1 MLSVS
6 EAEARCAQLIEAAQK
21 AGADA
26 ADAIY
31 IGDGST
37 SVQVRLGALE
47 DVERSEGEEIGLRLF
62 VGRRS
67 ASVSSSDLSRSALLA
82 LVERAVAMAREAP
95 EDPYAGLAPE
105 ERLIQGSGPDV
116 EGDDGA
122 DPSPVALKA
131 RAIEMEEI
139 ARGHAGIT
147 NSEGA
152 GLSAGRSVTALATSH
167 GFCRGYTTSGY
178 SASVSV
184 IAGTGSGMQRDY
196 ATHSARWYGDLDDPE
211 ALGRLAAERALAR
224 VGPGKLPSGTMPVVF
239 DPRVGTSLL
248 GHLIGAINGGAIAR
262 KTSFLLGR
270 ESEPIFPETITILD
284 DPHRRRGLRSKP
296 FDGEGLPTAPR
307 NLVEAGRLTGWL
319 MDSASA
325 RQLGREPT
333 GHATRGVGGS
343 PGSSA
348 TNVDLLPGA
357 LSREALIGDI
367 GRGLYVT
374 ELIGQGVNPV
384 TGDYSR
390 GASGFLIDQG
400 EIAGPV
406 AEITI
411 AGNLLD
417 MFRTLSAASDLEHR
431 RAMNVPTLRIEG
443 MTIAGA

>member
-6 EAEARCAQLIEAAQK
+6 QAEARCAQLIEAARK

-26 ADAIY
+26 ADALY
-31 IGDGST
+31 VGDGST

-62 VGRRS
+62 VGQRS
-67 ASVSSSDLSRSALLA
+67 ASVSSSDLSREALLA

-95 EDPYAGLAPE
+95 EDPYAGLAPQE
-105 ERLIQGSGPDV
+105 KLIGGSGPDV

-122 DPSPVALKA
+122 DPSPALLKA
-131 RAIEMEEI
+131 RALEMEEI
-139 ARGHAGIT
+139 ARGHPGIT

-184 IAGTGSGMQRDY
+184 LAGTGSGMQRDY
-196 ATHSARWYGDLDDPE
+196 ATHSARWFEDLDGPE
-211 ALGRLAAERALAR
+211 ALGALAAKRALAR

-239 DPRVGTSLL
+239 DPRVGTSLV
-248 GHLIGAINGGAIAR
+248 GHLIGAIIGAAVAR

-270 ESEPIFPETITILD
+270 DGEPVFPEAITIVD
-284 DPHRRRGLRSKP
+284 EPHRPRGLRSKP
-296 FDGEGLPTAPR
+296 YDGEGLPTARR
-307 NLVEAGRLTGWL
+307 NLVTGGRLTGWL

-325 RQLGREPT
+325 RQLGLEPT
-333 GHATRGVGGS
+333 GHATRGIGGS
-343 PGSSA
+343 PGASA
-348 TNVDLLPGA
+348 TNVDLLPGEA
-357 LSREALIGDI
+357 SRAALIADI
-367 GRGLYVT
+367 ERGLLVT

-390 GASGFLIDQG
+390 GASGFAIENG

-411 AGNLLD
+411 AGNLID
-417 MFRTLSAASDLEHR
+417 MFRTMRAADDLEHR
-431 RAMNVPTLRIEG
+431 RAVNVPTLRIEG
-443 MTIAGA
+443 MMIAGA

>member
-116 EGDDGA
+116 EGDDGG
-122 DPSPVALKA
+122 DPSPAALKA

-196 ATHSARWYGDLDDPE
+196 ATHSARWYGDLDDAE

-390 GASGFLIDQG
+390 GASGFLIERG